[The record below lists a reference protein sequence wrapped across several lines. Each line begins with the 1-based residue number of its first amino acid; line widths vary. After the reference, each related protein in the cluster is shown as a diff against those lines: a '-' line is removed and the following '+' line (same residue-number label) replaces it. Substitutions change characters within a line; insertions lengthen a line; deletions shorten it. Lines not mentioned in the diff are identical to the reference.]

1 MIRILLFLI
10 IIALGVIAIRF
21 PQFRRAIGITLIIIL
36 LTVGGIIWQDS
47 KVRRSEFHRISADQT
62 RLSHMAVRP
71 GLNSRSFVING
82 RLQNRDLDHSI
93 LSIRLRVTLEDCHD
107 SLCEIIGQE
116 EADLPLE
123 VPPDQSRDFRLT
135 IPFSSVPVLTG
146 ESNWKF
152 EILSIRAR

>member
-1 MIRILLFLI
+1 MIRIFLFLI

-21 PQFRRAIGITLIIIL
+21 PQFRRAMGITLIIVL

-47 KVRRSEFHRISADQT
+47 RERRSEFQRISADQT
-62 RLSHMAVRP
+62 SLSHMAVRP
-71 GLNSRSFVING
+71 GLNSRSFVISG
-82 RLQNRDLDHSI
+82 RLQNQDVAHSI
-93 LSIRLRVTLEDCHD
+93 LSVRLRVTLEDCHD
-107 SLCEIIGQE
+107 SMCEIIGQE

-135 IPFSSVPVLTG
+135 IPFSSVPILKG
-146 ESNWKF
+146 ESNWKY